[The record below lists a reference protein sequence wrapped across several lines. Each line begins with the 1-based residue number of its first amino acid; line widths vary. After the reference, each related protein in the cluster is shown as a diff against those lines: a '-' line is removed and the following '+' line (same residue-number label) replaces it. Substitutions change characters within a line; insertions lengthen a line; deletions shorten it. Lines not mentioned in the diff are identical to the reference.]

1 MSRASS
7 SVREGSCCFL
17 HLCVC
22 MGAPEHCKNV
32 VKPLLVD
39 VLSGI
44 NCCIFAYGQTSSG
57 KSHTMIGPN
66 GGQDIGTMAPDSYGI
81 LPRAAQFL
89 LGYLNDKAKDGIL
102 SYSVKASFLQ
112 IYNENL
118 YDLLRDSGPMFD
130 DRMLNT
136 ADGAKETSSARGAHN
151 NNNNELK
158 IREVA
163 RPKSLAAVSGVRE
176 VYVSGLSE
184 FRVET
189 SDDILHILAVGTT
202 NRMTRSTDFNFT
214 SSRSHA
220 ILQLTFEI
228 ETQVESGQTLISR
241 SKLNLI
247 DLAGSEKMSTSDEG
261 ASYML
266 NQIAASQKHVKELTS
281 INKSLHALGNVI
293 SALSS
298 TNRSHVP
305 YRDSKLTRLLQDSL
319 GGNTRTILIACVAPT
334 TLHTVETLS
343 TLSFADRAK
352 NVKLQLV
359 KANTVIDDKL
369 TLAKAQAEI
378 SRLKALLSHA
388 LKQLEEEK
396 ERRPSLMTLSNRDG
410 ASFNPEVEELLQE
423 NERLR
428 DENDALRQ
436 GKKRRNAL
444 DYLAP
449 SPRGGGGG
457 GGGGGGAFGGG
468 RDDFDAPRSVT
479 KAPRKAPT
487 PVKAG
492 FLSRVDRFGYGAQ
505 PSATPKTK
513 QSRWNAAARKKRGS
527 VTDDSDASDGE
538 FGARRRRGNGGNV
551 PSSAASHLNSGRGH
565 PHGGGGGGMGGDS
578 VFMQIQQRQ
587 RYELNQLLA
596 EANAKLQQQ
605 ILGHQPTSTSS
616 LNSDRGGAVNTSNM
630 ILASG
635 IMRKSTEEGGQLHG
649 ILKNTNANVNTSTN
663 QSPSTNNPP
672 SSSNSNSNNNNY
684 TPTSSTVAVYNTV
697 MGNTGTGNGLMMGR
711 GEEVTPTNRVFRKKN
726 QQAQQHH
733 QSSATQAQPSSQYA
747 PPPQQQQQQ
756 PQQQQSQAS
765 ENRPA
770 NLTATPDDIGRTVEL
785 FSFRQNGWERIDI
798 VDFDPSKRYYKVR
811 YPNQSVQWLDLAKKP
826 VRSLPDEVHA

>member
-1 MSRASS
+1 MS
-7 SVREGSCCFL
+7 
-17 HLCVC
+17 
-22 MGAPEHCKNV
+22 
-32 VKPLLVD
+32 
-39 VLSGI
+39 
-44 NCCIFAYGQTSSG
+44 
-57 KSHTMIGPN
+57 
-66 GGQDIGTMAPDSYGI
+66 PDSWGI

-130 DRMLNT
+130 DRMINT
-136 ADGAKETSSARGAHN
+136 AEGAKETSSARGGAHHN
-151 NNNNELK
+151 NNNNNNNDLK

-247 DLAGSEKMSTSDEG
+247 DLAGSEKMSTSEEN
-261 ASYML
+261 SYML

-428 DENDALRQ
+428 EENDQLRR

-449 SPRGGGGG
+449 SPRGGG
-457 GGGGGGAFGGG
+457 AFGGG
-468 RDDFDAPRSVT
+468 RDDLDAPRSVT

-492 FLSRVDRFGYGAQ
+492 FMSGVDRFGYGAQ
-505 PSATPKTK
+505 PSVRKNRRASAEDVSGGNNGNNNNNNNNNNDEVQATPKAK

-527 VTDDSDASDGE
+527 VTDDSGE
-538 FGARRRRGNGGNV
+538 
-551 PSSAASHLNSGRGH
+551 
-565 PHGGGGGGMGGDS
+565 
-578 VFMQIQQRQ
+578 
-587 RYELNQLLA
+587 YLL
-596 EANAKLQQQ
+596 
-605 ILGHQPTSTSS
+605 
-616 LNSDRGGAVNTSNM
+616 
-630 ILASG
+630 
-635 IMRKSTEEGGQLHG
+635 
-649 ILKNTNANVNTSTN
+649 
-663 QSPSTNNPP
+663 QS
-672 SSSNSNSNNNNY
+672 
-684 TPTSSTVAVYNTV
+684 
-697 MGNTGTGNGLMMGR
+697 
-711 GEEVTPTNRVFRKKN
+711 
-726 QQAQQHH
+726 
-733 QSSATQAQPSSQYA
+733 YA
-747 PPPQQQQQQ
+747 C
-756 PQQQQSQAS
+756 
-765 ENRPA
+765 
-770 NLTATPDDIGRTVEL
+770 L
-785 FSFRQNGWERIDI
+785 F
-798 VDFDPSKRYYKVR
+798 
-811 YPNQSVQWLDLAKKP
+811 A
-826 VRSLPDEVHA
+826 

>member
-1 MSRASS
+1 
-7 SVREGSCCFL
+7 
-17 HLCVC
+17 
-22 MGAPEHCKNV
+22 
-32 VKPLLVD
+32 
-39 VLSGI
+39 
-44 NCCIFAYGQTSSG
+44 
-57 KSHTMIGPN
+57 
-66 GGQDIGTMAPDSYGI
+66 
-81 LPRAAQFL
+81 
-89 LGYLNDKAKDGIL
+89 
-102 SYSVKASFLQ
+102 
-112 IYNENL
+112 
-118 YDLLRDSGPMFD
+118 
-130 DRMLNT
+130 
-136 ADGAKETSSARGAHN
+136 
-151 NNNNELK
+151 
-158 IREVA
+158 
-163 RPKSLAAVSGVRE
+163 
-176 VYVSGLSE
+176 
-184 FRVET
+184 
-189 SDDILHILAVGTT
+189 
-202 NRMTRSTDFNFT
+202 
-214 SSRSHA
+214 
-220 ILQLTFEI
+220 
-228 ETQVESGQTLISR
+228 
-241 SKLNLI
+241 
-247 DLAGSEKMSTSDEG
+247 
-261 ASYML
+261 
-266 NQIAASQKHVKELTS
+266 LTS

-505 PSATPKTK
+505 PSVRKNRRASAEDASAGINGNGNGNGNNNGNNNNHHDDVQATPKTK

-527 VTDDSDASDGE
+527 VTDDSGTSPQRCCLVW
-538 FGARRRRGNGGNV
+538 FG
-551 PSSAASHLNSGRGH
+551 L
-565 PHGGGGGGMGGDS
+565 
-578 VFMQIQQRQ
+578 
-587 RYELNQLLA
+587 
-596 EANAKLQQQ
+596 
-605 ILGHQPTSTSS
+605 
-616 LNSDRGGAVNTSNM
+616 
-630 ILASG
+630 
-635 IMRKSTEEGGQLHG
+635 
-649 ILKNTNANVNTSTN
+649 
-663 QSPSTNNPP
+663 
-672 SSSNSNSNNNNY
+672 
-684 TPTSSTVAVYNTV
+684 SSTGVV
-697 MGNTGTGNGLMMGR
+697 
-711 GEEVTPTNRVFRKKN
+711 
-726 QQAQQHH
+726 
-733 QSSATQAQPSSQYA
+733 
-747 PPPQQQQQQ
+747 
-756 PQQQQSQAS
+756 
-765 ENRPA
+765 
-770 NLTATPDDIGRTVEL
+770 
-785 FSFRQNGWERIDI
+785 
-798 VDFDPSKRYYKVR
+798 
-811 YPNQSVQWLDLAKKP
+811 
-826 VRSLPDEVHA
+826 

>member
-1 MSRASS
+1 M
-7 SVREGSCCFL
+7 C
-17 HLCVC
+17 
-22 MGAPEHCKNV
+22 
-32 VKPLLVD
+32 D
-39 VLSGI
+39 
-44 NCCIFAYGQTSSG
+44 
-57 KSHTMIGPN
+57 
-66 GGQDIGTMAPDSYGI
+66 
-81 LPRAAQFL
+81 
-89 LGYLNDKAKDGIL
+89 
-102 SYSVKASFLQ
+102 
-112 IYNENL
+112 
-118 YDLLRDSGPMFD
+118 
-130 DRMLNT
+130 
-136 ADGAKETSSARGAHN
+136 
-151 NNNNELK
+151 LK

-247 DLAGSEKMSTSDEG
+247 DLAGSEKMSTSEEN
-261 ASYML
+261 SYML

-428 DENDALRQ
+428 EENDQLRR

-449 SPRGGGGG
+449 SPRGGG
-457 GGGGGGAFGGG
+457 AFGGG
-468 RDDFDAPRSVT
+468 RDDLDAPRSVT

-492 FLSRVDRFGYGAQ
+492 FMSGVDRFGYGAQ
-505 PSATPKTK
+505 PSVRKNRRASAEDVSGGNNGNNNNNNNNNNDEVQATPKAK

-527 VTDDSDASDGE
+527 VTDDSGE
-538 FGARRRRGNGGNV
+538 
-551 PSSAASHLNSGRGH
+551 
-565 PHGGGGGGMGGDS
+565 
-578 VFMQIQQRQ
+578 
-587 RYELNQLLA
+587 YLL
-596 EANAKLQQQ
+596 
-605 ILGHQPTSTSS
+605 
-616 LNSDRGGAVNTSNM
+616 
-630 ILASG
+630 
-635 IMRKSTEEGGQLHG
+635 
-649 ILKNTNANVNTSTN
+649 
-663 QSPSTNNPP
+663 QS
-672 SSSNSNSNNNNY
+672 
-684 TPTSSTVAVYNTV
+684 
-697 MGNTGTGNGLMMGR
+697 
-711 GEEVTPTNRVFRKKN
+711 
-726 QQAQQHH
+726 
-733 QSSATQAQPSSQYA
+733 YA
-747 PPPQQQQQQ
+747 C
-756 PQQQQSQAS
+756 
-765 ENRPA
+765 
-770 NLTATPDDIGRTVEL
+770 L
-785 FSFRQNGWERIDI
+785 F
-798 VDFDPSKRYYKVR
+798 
-811 YPNQSVQWLDLAKKP
+811 A
-826 VRSLPDEVHA
+826 